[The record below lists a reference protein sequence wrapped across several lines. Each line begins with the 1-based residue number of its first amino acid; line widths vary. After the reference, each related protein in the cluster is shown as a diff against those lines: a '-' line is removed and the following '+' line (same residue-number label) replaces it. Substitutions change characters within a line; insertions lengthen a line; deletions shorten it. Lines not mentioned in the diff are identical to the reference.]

1 MSFRYT
7 KELLDNALTYDEYRR
22 HMGDVLN
29 TEAPDEQTKKMLPY
43 YAKNAALM
51 DGFIDSYKVN
61 KLMLEALR
69 IARPVTW
76 LVITEG
82 WCGDAA
88 FINPLLRHI
97 EKAAHGKI
105 ELKFVLKDK
114 HPDLMDAHL
123 TNGGRSIPKLIVL
136 NENLEELAT
145 WGPRPDALQQQVLDW
160 KAAGYSLK
168 DLIEKVNSWYNE
180 DNTRETQH
188 ELREHIYEYSGRK
201 QSIERLE
208 NLNRLI
214 SSI

>member
-22 HMGDVLN
+22 HIDEVLD
-29 TEAPDEQTKKMLPY
+29 TPAADEKTQKMIPY
-43 YAKNAALM
+43 YEKNAVLM
-51 DGFIDSYKVN
+51 DQFINSYKVN

-69 IARPVTW
+69 IALPVTW

-88 FINPLLRHI
+88 YASPLFRLI

-105 ELKFVLKDK
+105 ELKFVLKNQ
-114 HPDLMDAHL
+114 HPGLMDANL
-123 TNGGRSIPKLIVL
+123 TNGGRTIPKLIVL
-136 NENLEELAT
+136 NEHLEEVAS
-145 WGPRPDALQQQVLDW
+145 WGPKPEALQEQVLEW
-160 KAAGYSLK
+160 KASGYALN
-168 DLIEKVNSWYNE
+168 DIIAKVDNWYNE
-180 DNTRETQH
+180 DKTLEIQH
-188 ELREHIYEYSGRK
+188 ELREQVYEYSGRK
-201 QSIERLE
+201 QTIERLE